1 MSAAWTI
8 PTAWTLTRKNP
19 MRKRSSYR
27 PKGIITDTISH
38 VLGGFRLVQDTGS
51 ATTLKIKNH
60 EALVNM
66 TQGKGTRDDIDILIA
81 AMNVAE
87 ALAITADLGAE
98 YSGEIKEAQDAIY
111 QMGQRGMA
119 KNRFLFT
126 GPEMQA
132 MDVGMA
138 VHDAQLDAC
147 TVGQLE
153 KALDYVGREI
163 RARRARAIA

>member
-1 MSAAWTI
+1 
-8 PTAWTLTRKNP
+8 
-19 MRKRSSYR
+19 MRKRSRYR

-38 VLGGFRLVQDTGS
+38 VLGGFRLVQDTGK
-51 ATTLKIKNH
+51 AVTLKIKNH
-60 EALVNM
+60 QALVSM
-66 TQGKGTRDDIDILIA
+66 TQGKGTRDDIDVLIA

-87 ALAITADLGAE
+87 ALVITADLGGE
-98 YSGEIKEAQDAIY
+98 YRQEIKGAQDAIY
-111 QMGQRGMA
+111 TMGQRGLS

-132 MDVGMA
+132 MNMGMA

-153 KALDYVGREI
+153 RALDYVAREI
-163 RARRARAIA
+163 RAKRARAIA

>member
-1 MSAAWTI
+1 
-8 PTAWTLTRKNP
+8 
-19 MRKRSSYR
+19 MRKRSKYR

-38 VLGGFRLVQDTGS
+38 VLGGFRLVQDTGK
-51 ATTLKIKNH
+51 AVTLKIKNH
-60 EALVNM
+60 QALVSM
-66 TQGKGTRDDIDILIA
+66 TQGKGTRDDIDVLIA

-87 ALAITADLGAE
+87 ALVITADLAGE
-98 YSGEIKEAQDAIY
+98 YRQEIKGAQDAIY
-111 QMGQRGMA
+111 TMGQRGLS

-132 MDVGMA
+132 MNMGMA

-153 KALDYVGREI
+153 RALDYVAREI
-163 RARRARAIA
+163 RAKRARAIA

>member
-1 MSAAWTI
+1 
-8 PTAWTLTRKNP
+8 
-19 MRKRSSYR
+19 MRKRSKYR

-38 VLGGFRLVQDTGS
+38 VLGGFRLVQDTGK
-51 ATTLKIKNH
+51 AVTLKIKNH
-60 EALVNM
+60 QALVSM
-66 TQGKGTRDDIDILIA
+66 TQGKGTRDDIDVLIA

-87 ALAITADLGAE
+87 ALVITADLAGE
-98 YSGEIKEAQDAIY
+98 YRQEIKDAQDAIY
-111 QMGQRGMA
+111 TMGQRGLS

-132 MDVGMA
+132 MNMGMA

-153 KALDYVGREI
+153 RALDYVAREI
-163 RARRARAIA
+163 RAKRARAIA